1 MMAKHPLPLAQRIRT
16 YAAIYPVVEIRLLRE
31 EALDVA
37 SLLETRAAIQDAF
50 KDIRALREQVRFLEE
65 IREGLD
71 RTHRDEC
78 QRIEGRFRRF
88 LRAVC
93 AMSTLL
99 IITAFILGAS
109 L

>member
-1 MMAKHPLPLAQRIRT
+1 MAEHPLNLAQRIRT
-16 YAAIYPVVEIRLLRE
+16 YAALYPVVAIRLLRE
-31 EALDVA
+31 DALDVA

-50 KDIRALREQVRFLEE
+50 KDIGALREQVRFLEE
-65 IREGLD
+65 IRAGID
-71 RTHRDEC
+71 RVHRDEC
-78 QRIEGRFRRF
+78 ERIEGRFRRF